1 MQTGSKLV
9 KPNKSKFK
17 QSNEKETFKE
27 FRKKH
32 RDKATYR
39 LLKQEEMDDVNEIFP
54 EEDRGITD
62 ENF

>member
-17 QSNEKETFKE
+17 KNKEKETFKE

-32 RDKATYR
+32 HDKSTYR
-39 LLKQEEMDDVNEIFP
+39 LLKQEEKENVNEIYP
-54 EEDRGITD
+54 EED
-62 ENF
+62 